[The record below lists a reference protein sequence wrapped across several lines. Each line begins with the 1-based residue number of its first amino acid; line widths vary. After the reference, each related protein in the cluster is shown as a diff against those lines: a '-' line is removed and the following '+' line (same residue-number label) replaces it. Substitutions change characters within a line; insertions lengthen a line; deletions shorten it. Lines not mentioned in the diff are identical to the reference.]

1 MSNVNFDIESIEYLY
16 IFDYYDFPL
25 SFITKKINGKYYF
38 FYYLDFETYFVKA
51 LSIKDINLIFSD
63 ISTRSLLEN
72 FYNQEDFFVLY
83 KNKNNQYDFNNISV
97 FEIENNIRATDYFPE
112 NDSKFQQD
120 FITNRDFETLCREYT
135 SIFSDLFDN
144 KELTVKLVD
153 RYNSHSASANIVI
166 KTINLLNTFMDS
178 LKLHLNES
186 NIFTNENMVLK
197 PFTPG
202 SFNINFELV
211 KSPEVSFFENDA
223 QIYFDDFI
231 VFIDSLNSEN
241 VNEVYEDLIFED
253 AKIVKELGEYY
264 SLIKANDISVSIEN
278 NHNKLS
284 EITVNEQT
292 DNFIN
297 SLQSLTNKLTN
308 STEIVETFN
317 FEGTVESASNARN
330 HITVRTISGSIKAK
344 FSKAIFNDIKKLNR
358 TVSISSIIQGQWI
371 KRTYLD
377 GDENIIDTKYEIV
390 EFRQSA

>member
-1 MSNVNFDIESIEYLY
+1 M
-16 IFDYYDFPL
+16 
-25 SFITKKINGKYYF
+25 
-38 FYYLDFETYFVKA
+38 
-51 LSIKDINLIFSD
+51 
-63 ISTRSLLEN
+63 
-72 FYNQEDFFVLY
+72 
-83 KNKNNQYDFNNISV
+83 
-97 FEIENNIRATDYFPE
+97 
-112 NDSKFQQD
+112 
-120 FITNRDFETLCREYT
+120 
-135 SIFSDLFDN
+135 
-144 KELTVKLVD
+144 
-153 RYNSHSASANIVI
+153 
-166 KTINLLNTFMDS
+166 
-178 LKLHLNES
+178 NES

-231 VFIDSLNSEN
+231 VFIDSLNSKD

-264 SLIKANDISVSIEN
+264 NLIKANEISVSIEN
-278 NHNKLS
+278 HRNKLS

-297 SLQSLTNKLTN
+297 NLQSLTNKLTN

-330 HITVRTISGSIKAK
+330 HITVRTIAGSIKAK

-377 GDENIIDTKYEIV
+377 EDENIIDTKYEIV
-390 EFRQSA
+390 EFQQSA

>member
-1 MSNVNFDIESIEYLY
+1 
-16 IFDYYDFPL
+16 
-25 SFITKKINGKYYF
+25 
-38 FYYLDFETYFVKA
+38 
-51 LSIKDINLIFSD
+51 
-63 ISTRSLLEN
+63 
-72 FYNQEDFFVLY
+72 FVLY
-83 KNKNNQYDFNNISV
+83 KNENNQYVFNNISK
-97 FEIENNIRATDYFPE
+97 FEIEHNIRATDYFPE
-112 NDSKFQQD
+112 NDSTFQQD

-231 VFIDSLNSEN
+231 VFIDSLNSKD

-253 AKIVKELGEYY
+253 TKIVKELGEYY

-377 GDENIIDTKYEIV
+377 EDENIIDTKYEIV
-390 EFRQSA
+390 EFQQSA